1 MHMSS
6 PRLRPTLD
14 AFSLSS
20 RKGREEKRVLRQRAG
35 ASCASQSPSA
45 VGELFPAASGRS
57 RGEFLGP
64 WFPSSYRL
72 SSLAWKMLTLI
83 FAFICLVL
91 SGHAAR
97 DFSFLP
103 KRPRR
108 AFWWAEP
115 PAMALWL
122 PGSKAGDWCTNS
134 EFSLHTKKK
143 KSPKGL
149 NRACVGA
156 VVFLL
161 AAVGGGSL
169 RLNNNEERK
178 WVSGI
183 FW

>member
-1 MHMSS
+1 MHVSS
-6 PRLRPTLD
+6 LRLRPTLD

-115 PAMALWL
+115 PAMALWP

-143 KSPKGL
+143 KVPKRAEQGL
-149 NRACVGA
+149 CRSSCV
-156 VVFLL
+156 F
-161 AAVGGGSL
+161 VGC
-169 RLNNNEERK
+169 
-178 WVSGI
+178 SGRGESQT
-183 FW
+183 W